1 MVKERVQKKSYQQSL
16 EDIKEKMKEK
26 RTKLLANASA
36 PIRRRARMVNKSN
49 MGNNAHNILKS
60 VQMNNASLAVALQA
74 EKEKVR
80 QANAVILQLK
90 RDQQALFLHLLLLKR
105 KLKEHEANASEVRA
119 FCKSGQFP
127 IKNNAFLFC
136 ASLPKCLL
144 FTENQSP
151 RWNLDSKMTEEITL
165 PSTVT
170 VRRRRAER
178 TAQRRSERVKE
189 LLIEGQAGAVV
200 GPPAA
205 GPTTSD
211 DRTSNQP
218 EPGDADRA
226 DTEDFQPPTPEHVPA
241 RKNRQQ
247 RPARKENQQP
257 RSRPERTGRN
267 PERGCKPERASLK
280 KPWENPKPRARS
292 KSRDRDRVRPTRSKS
307 AAPSQ
312 GSKANPSQ
320 AFNDTFDFDC
330 EEAVHIT
337 PFKAKAEDS
346 PSEMEPSTTRRGCS
360 PSSPSSESDD
370 SLYVPQ
376 KSSRTQGKS
385 SAVTTRRGRAS
396 KAITPEED
404 VLPQPG
410 KISGVHGVRTAGRGL
425 SLCDVTNLSP
435 AAVRKFC
442 KRSRPAD
449 GRGSNPVP
457 ARKRRCTMAVDYT
470 EPSLN
475 AKLRRGDKF
484 TDLQFL
490 RSPVFKQKSKRR
502 SLVSSPAAA
511 ESVVLF
517 FFTRSNVPNLPVLR
531 YFSIRPASLI
541 L

>member
-105 KLKEHEANASEVRA
+105 KLKEHEANASE
-119 FCKSGQFP
+119 
-127 IKNNAFLFC
+127 
-136 ASLPKCLL
+136 
-144 FTENQSP
+144 
-151 RWNLDSKMTEEITL
+151 
-165 PSTVT
+165 
-170 VRRRRAER
+170 
-178 TAQRRSERVKE
+178 
-189 LLIEGQAGAVV
+189 
-200 GPPAA
+200 
-205 GPTTSD
+205 
-211 DRTSNQP
+211 
-218 EPGDADRA
+218 
-226 DTEDFQPPTPEHVPA
+226 
-241 RKNRQQ
+241 
-247 RPARKENQQP
+247 
-257 RSRPERTGRN
+257 
-267 PERGCKPERASLK
+267 
-280 KPWENPKPRARS
+280 
-292 KSRDRDRVRPTRSKS
+292 
-307 AAPSQ
+307 
-312 GSKANPSQ
+312 
-320 AFNDTFDFDC
+320 
-330 EEAVHIT
+330 
-337 PFKAKAEDS
+337 
-346 PSEMEPSTTRRGCS
+346 
-360 PSSPSSESDD
+360 
-370 SLYVPQ
+370 

-502 SLVSSPAAA
+502 
-511 ESVVLF
+511 
-517 FFTRSNVPNLPVLR
+517 
-531 YFSIRPASLI
+531 
-541 L
+541 